1 MRIKELREALGLTRI
16 QLADR
21 LGVSPVAVRKW
32 ELGMAKPSA
41 DKLPILA
48 DLLHCTID
56 ALYGR
61 EPPGGWRKRT
71 PAEGGE
77 GNGRV

>member
-61 EPPGGWRKRT
+61 EPPGVEEKDT
-71 PAEGGE
+71 S
-77 GNGRV
+77 